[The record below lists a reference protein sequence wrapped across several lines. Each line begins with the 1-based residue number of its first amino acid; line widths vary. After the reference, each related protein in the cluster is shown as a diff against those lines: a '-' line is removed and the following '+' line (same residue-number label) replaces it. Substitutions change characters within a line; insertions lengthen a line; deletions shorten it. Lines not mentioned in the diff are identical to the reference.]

1 MQSFM
6 QKEKKKRGPKTPYL
20 DIFGLKLIV
29 IFEIS
34 SLKFFKMKIFIQ
46 NKKTVKLK
54 PKMPL
59 LGIFKLEFEKSF
71 VAFDASAL
79 EFFRYFK
86 SFVQNKKLQIWNQK
100 SLVWVFLAKN
110 LKELLLP

>member
-1 MQSFM
+1 M
-6 QKEKKKRGPKTPYL
+6 

-46 NKKTVKLK
+46 NKKTVKFK

-71 VAFDASAL
+71 VEFDASAL